1 MCAAFPS
8 YDTKKQ
14 SVGFDHP
21 ADSGFSVRKERSI
34 LKTDILTPKDL
45 FQKDIHYTVPA
56 FQRRYVWK
64 QDEQWEPLWEDVC
77 NTADNYLEQLNKEN
91 GEGVVAEQN
100 TARHFLGA
108 VVVQQVNTATRD
120 IDRREVID
128 GQQRLTTLQLLLD
141 AVQYVCEERGV
152 KGVAKRLSKLVI
164 NDKDLVKNK
173 DDIFKLWPTTNDRE
187 AFRHAMHE
195 GLPIDDYKD
204 SLIVQAHEYFQLQ
217 ASQWL
222 DSNTES
228 VQTCMEAL
236 ETALTGMLQMVVID
250 LGPQDDPHMIFETLN
265 ARGTPLLESDLIKN
279 YVAYRA
285 GQTAQDGLWGELDDD
300 WWREEFRQGRLIRPR
315 IDALLDYWLEMR
327 TSEEVSAGK
336 VFNAFRKVA
345 DNQQIEDVM
354 SEVKDDLSNYR
365 RHEMEPREPVEKV
378 FRYRTSVMQIG
389 AFTPALLAILSK
401 LDKARFGALQALESF
416 LVRRMVCRNTTK
428 DYNRLALDLVSELD
442 ECGPEDADRAVVKFL
457 SGQQADSRRWPTDE
471 DLENACSS
479 LPLYRLLTRGRL
491 RLVLEGV
498 EEQYRK
504 TSLAEE
510 TQAPRNLT
518 IEHVLPQSWEAHWP
532 LPNNIDE
539 YEAQHKRNQ
548 LVHTLGNLTLVTQR
562 LNSRASN
569 APWKRKSKTLKDHS
583 VLLLNRRLL
592 DESGEVAWDEQT
604 ILSRSRRMAALVAV
618 VWPGPNSPVWERDE

>member
-1 MCAAFPS
+1 M
-8 YDTKKQ
+8 
-14 SVGFDHP
+14 
-21 ADSGFSVRKERSI
+21 
-34 LKTDILTPKDL
+34 KTDILTPKDL
-45 FQKDIHYTVPA
+45 FQKDIHYTVPG

-91 GEGVVAEQN
+91 GEVVVAEQN

-120 IDRREVID
+120 VERREVID

-152 KGVAKRLSKLVI
+152 KGVARRLSKLVI
-164 NDKDLVKNK
+164 NDKDLVKDE

-187 AFRHAMHE
+187 AFRHAMYD

-222 DSNTES
+222 DSNTKS
-228 VQTCMEAL
+228 GQTCMEAL

-250 LGPQDDPHMIFETLN
+250 LGPQDDPHIIFETLN

-378 FRYRTSVMQIG
+378 FRYRASVMQIG

-401 LDKARFGALQALESF
+401 LDKARFGALQVLESF

-442 ECGPEDADRAVVKFL
+442 GCGPEDADRAVVQFF

-471 DLENACSS
+471 DLEDACSS

-539 YEAQHKRNQ
+539 HEAQHKRNQ

-562 LNSRASN
+562 LNSTASN
-569 APWKRKSKTLKDHS
+569 APWKLKSKTLKKHS

-592 DESGEVAWDEQT
+592 DEFGEVAWDEQT

-618 VWPGPNSPVWERDE
+618 VWPGPNSPVWERNE

>member
-1 MCAAFPS
+1 M
-8 YDTKKQ
+8 
-14 SVGFDHP
+14 
-21 ADSGFSVRKERSI
+21 
-34 LKTDILTPKDL
+34 KTDILTPKDL
-45 FQKDIHYTVPA
+45 FQKDIHYTVPG

-120 IDRREVID
+120 VERREVID

-141 AVQYVCEERGV
+141 AVQYVCEERGE
-152 KGVAKRLSKLVI
+152 KGVARRLSKLVI
-164 NDKDLVKNK
+164 NDKDLVKDE

-187 AFRHAMHE
+187 AFRHAMHD

-222 DSNTES
+222 DSNTKS
-228 VQTCMEAL
+228 GQTCMEAL

-250 LGPQDDPHMIFETLN
+250 LGPQDDPHIIFETLN

-378 FRYRTSVMQIG
+378 FRYRASVMQIG

-401 LDKARFGALQALESF
+401 LDKARFGALQVLESF

-442 ECGPEDADRAVVKFL
+442 GCGPEDADRAVVQFF

-471 DLENACSS
+471 DLEDACSS

-539 YEAQHKRNQ
+539 HEAQHKRNQ

-562 LNSRASN
+562 LNSTASN
-569 APWKRKSKTLKDHS
+569 APWKLKSKTLKEHS

-592 DESGEVAWDEQT
+592 DEFGEVAWDEQT

-618 VWPGPNSPVWERDE
+618 VWPGPNSPVWERNE

>member
-1 MCAAFPS
+1 M
-8 YDTKKQ
+8 
-14 SVGFDHP
+14 
-21 ADSGFSVRKERSI
+21 
-34 LKTDILTPKDL
+34 KTDILTPKDL
-45 FQKDIHYTVPA
+45 FQKDIHYTVPG

-91 GEGVVAEQN
+91 GEVVVAEQN

-120 IDRREVID
+120 VERREVID

-152 KGVAKRLSKLVI
+152 KGVARRLSKLVI
-164 NDKDLVKNK
+164 NDKDLVKDE

-187 AFRHAMHE
+187 AFRHAMHD

-222 DSNTES
+222 DSNTKS
-228 VQTCMEAL
+228 GQTCMEAL

-250 LGPQDDPHMIFETLN
+250 LGPQDDPHIIFETLN

-378 FRYRTSVMQIG
+378 FRYRASVMQIG

-401 LDKARFGALQALESF
+401 LDKARFGALQVLESF

-442 ECGPEDADRAVVKFL
+442 GCGPEDADRAVVQFF

-471 DLENACSS
+471 DLEDACSS

-539 YEAQHKRNQ
+539 HEAQHKRNQ

-562 LNSRASN
+562 LNSKASN
-569 APWKRKSKTLKDHS
+569 APWKLKSKTLKEHS

-592 DESGEVAWDEQT
+592 DEFGEVAWDEQT

-618 VWPGPNSPVWERDE
+618 VWPGPNSPVWERNE

>member
-1 MCAAFPS
+1 M
-8 YDTKKQ
+8 
-14 SVGFDHP
+14 
-21 ADSGFSVRKERSI
+21 
-34 LKTDILTPKDL
+34 KTDILTPKDL

-91 GEGVVAEQN
+91 GERVVAEQN

-120 IDRREVID
+120 VDRREVID

-141 AVQYVCEERGV
+141 AVQYVCEKRGV

-250 LGPQDDPHMIFETLN
+250 LGPQDDPHIIFETLN

-336 VFNAFRKVA
+336 VFNVFRKVA

-378 FRYRTSVMQIG
+378 FRYRASVMQIG

-401 LDKARFGALQALESF
+401 LDKARFGTLQALESF

-539 YEAQHKRNQ
+539 HEAQHKRNQ

-562 LNSRASN
+562 LNSTASN
-569 APWKRKSKTLKDHS
+569 APWKLKSKTLKEHS

-618 VWPGPNSPVWERDE
+618 VWPGPNSPVWERNE